1 MNATRH
7 RLSAVRRVL
16 ALVLT
21 LSAMPA
27 TWAEAAAEPVYRLDS
42 LRADSLAVSPPWEPG
57 RLFEGAAPVD
67 SDTRTWLEAMDRAGH
82 PFAQVWTRPL
92 GEDLGDT
99 LAFEAHF
106 IAGPSG
112 ALGEV
117 RVLGGQRL
125 GQDFLADLLRLP
137 RDRAFSMDAAR
148 RGRARLAGTGW
159 FSEISEPELG
169 WDPVEGRVGV
179 VYRLKERP
187 RPNRAGILL
196 GGGSGQRFGSA
207 DLSLFSPFGGGRSWS
222 FAADWQSGARSEILL
237 ELREPRVLG
246 QPLGLGLKFFRSLQ
260 DSTWLRQSLDLDAEL
275 PLPAGWRGRVV
286 WGFERTLF
294 GLEDREIS
302 RRRQGLGLR
311 WRGLRPGETGSR
323 WLRLDTDLLIRE
335 DGDLREDQWELSGE
349 CNWSQPVKGPLKT
362 RLRATGIWLRTRE
375 PLSEAEL
382 YPLGGAA
389 SLRGWDEE
397 HFRGDRVGSASMELI
412 LGHALELAAFLD
424 YGRGR
429 RDTGEEILSFEG
441 WGYGLG
447 LRAPG
452 DRGSLIL
459 DIALGEGGSISDL
472 RVHLKLETG
481 F

>member
-1 MNATRH
+1 MWPF
-7 RLSAVRRVL
+7 
-16 ALVLT
+16 ALGQGA
-21 LSAMPA
+21 S
-27 TWAEAAAEPVYRLDS
+27 EPVYRLDAF
-42 LRADSLAVSPPWEPG
+42 RGDSLAVAPLWEPG
-57 RLFEGAAPVD
+57 RLFADAGEVD
-67 SDTRTWLEAMDRAGH
+67 AESRRWLEAMDRAGH

-92 GEDLGDT
+92 SGAPGDT

-112 ALGEV
+112 LLGEV
-117 RVLGGQRL
+117 RVFGGQRL
-125 GQDFLADLLRLP
+125 SEDFLSELLRLP
-137 RDRAFSMDAAR
+137 RDRAFSLAAAR
-148 RGRARLAGTGW
+148 RGRERLAGTGW
-159 FSEISEPELG
+159 FSEIAEPELG
-169 WDPVEGRVGV
+169 WDPVERRVGV
-179 VYRLKERP
+179 VYRLSERP

-196 GGGSGQRFGSA
+196 GGGSGQRFGSV
-207 DLSLFSPFGGGRSWS
+207 DLSLFSPFGGGRAWS
-222 FAADWQSGARSEILL
+222 FAADWQSGARSEIVL

-246 QPLGLGLKFFRSLQ
+246 QPLDLGLKFFRSLQ

-311 WRGLRPGETGSR
+311 WRGLRPGETGLR
-323 WLRLDTDLLIRE
+323 RLRLDTDLLIRDE
-335 DGDLREDQWELSGE
+335 GDLREEQWELSGE
-349 CNWSQPVKGPLKT
+349 CIWSQPLRGPLKA
-362 RLRATGIWLRTRE
+362 RWRGTGIWLRTRE

-397 HFRGDRVGSASMELI
+397 HFRGDRVGSSSLEI
-412 LGHALELAAFLD
+412 IVGRALELAAFLD

-452 DRGSLIL
+452 ERGSLVL
-459 DIALGEGGSISDL
+459 DLALGEGGSISDL